1 MKKRLSIMLALVMVL
16 TMFAG
21 CGDKSSDNGSAGA
34 DKNSG
39 KKYVIA
45 TDTSFPPFEL
55 TNENNVVEGID
66 IDILAAIAKDQG
78 FEYELNSLGF
88 DAACAALEANQ
99 ADGVIAGMSITDDR
113 KKKYD
118 FSDAYYDSTVCAAV
132 KADNAAEFSEDKKAL
147 DAIKGA
153 TVAVK
158 TGTKSADWA
167 EEIKAEYNLNLKY
180 FDESPLMYQDVITG
194 NSVACFEDYPVM
206 AYGTS
211 HNNGLKLLYEEKEKA
226 TPYGFAVSKGKNA
239 ELLDMFNKG
248 LANIKADGTYDE
260 IVAKYLGEKED
271 KDAEP
276 EQKNAE

>member
-1 MKKRLSIMLALVMVL
+1 MKKRLSIMLVLVMVL

-34 DKNSG
+34 DNNSG

-45 TDTSFPPFEL
+45 TDTAFEPFEL
-55 TNENNVVEGID
+55 TNENNVFEGID

-99 ADGVIAGMSITDDR
+99 ADGVIAGMSITDVR
-113 KKKYD
+113 KEKYD
-118 FSDAYYDSTVCAAV
+118 FSDEYYDSTVSVAV

-158 TGTKSADWA
+158 NGTQSAAWA
-167 EEIKAEYNLNLKY
+167 EEIKVEYNLKLTY
-180 FDESPLMYQDVITG
+180 FDDSPTMYQDVITG
-194 NSVACFEDYPVM
+194 NSVACFEDTPVM
-206 AYGTS
+206 QYNVAKG
-211 HNNGLKLLYEEKEKA
+211 NGMKLLYEEKEKA
-226 TPYGFAVSKGKNA
+226 TPYGFAVLKGKNA

-248 LANIKADGTYDE
+248 LANIKADGTYDK
-260 IVAKYLGEKED
+260 IVAKYLGEKEN
-271 KDAEP
+271 KDAE
-276 EQKNAE
+276 

>member
-55 TNENNVVEGID
+55 TNENNVFEGID
-66 IDILAAIAKDQG
+66 IDILAAIAEDQG

-99 ADGVIAGMSITDDR
+99 ADGVIAGMSINEDR

-118 FSDAYYDSTVCAAV
+118 FSDEYYDSTVCAAV
-132 KADNAAEFSEDKKAL
+132 KADNAAEFGEDVKVL
-147 DAIKGA
+147 DVIKNS

-158 TGTKSADWA
+158 NGTESARWA
-167 EEIKAEYNLNLKY
+167 EEMKAEYNLELTY
-180 FDESPLMYQDVITG
+180 FDDSPTMYQDVITG

-206 AYGTS
+206 AYGAA
-211 HNNGLKLLYEEKEKA
+211 HGNGLKLLYEEKERA
-226 TPYGFAVSKGKNA
+226 TPYGFAVMKDKNP
-239 ELLDMFNKG
+239 ELIEMFNKG
-248 LANIKADGTYDE
+248 LANIKADGTYDK
-260 IVAKYLGEKED
+260 ILAKYLEQ
-271 KDAEP
+271 KDAE
-276 EQKNAE
+276 